1 MRKTRVA
8 LVAALAA
15 GAVSLIGGAS
25 SASAAACTYPQA
37 CVPLSFNN
45 AVLDVPGAHN
55 SVVIS
60 PSTTPLTTTATL
72 TPPIG
77 GNPQTFTIDPA
88 DFHFPTFN
96 FTSPAP
102 GSITAHL
109 NGAATGQFDATNG
122 KVDLTA
128 DVVADI
134 TVLGQPCAVDA
145 GPLNFSTDN
154 PGPPLP
160 GTRFPAGAAGV
171 LTGPGAF
178 VASWPTLPDG
188 TGGGCG
194 IVNGL
199 TKGPGGLWISRDITP
214 TFGGGGGG
222 GNATLSLKLDPK
234 KQTVTAGK
242 TAKIKAE
249 VSNTGTAEATN
260 VSVCVKVKKP
270 LKAKK
275 KCQDYGTL
283 AAGAK
288 ASKKFKIKTSKKDP
302 GKFKAKFTASGT
314 GTGLSDVSAKAKIKA
329 VAKK

>member
-1 MRKTRVA
+1 MRGTRIA

-25 SASAAACTYPQA
+25 SANAAACGYPFT
-37 CVPLSFNN
+37 CIPLSFNN

-60 PSTTPLTTTATL
+60 PSTTPLTTTATISA
-72 TPPIG
+72 PPSG
-77 GNPQTFTIDPA
+77 TVQAFTIDPA
-88 DFHFPTFN
+88 DFHFPVFN

-102 GSITAHL
+102 GSISAHL
-109 NGAATGQFDATNG
+109 NGAANGTFDAATG

-128 DVVADI
+128 DIVADI
-134 TVLGQPCAVDA
+134 TVLGNPCAVDA
-145 GPLNFSTDN
+145 GPLAFSTDN
-154 PGPPLP
+154 PGPPLA

-171 LTGPGAF
+171 VTGAGAF

-188 TGGGCG
+188 VGSGCS

-199 TKGPGGLWISRDITP
+199 TKGPGGLWISRNITP

-222 GNATLSLKLDPK
+222 GNATLTLDVTGKKKVDAGKKAKLD
-234 KQTVTAGK
+234 
-242 TAKIKAE
+242 AE
-249 VSNTGTAEATN
+249 VKNTGTSDATN

-283 AAGAK
+283 AGGASS
-288 ASKKFKIKTSKKDP
+288 SKKFKIKTKKNDP

-314 GTGLSDVSAKAKIKA
+314 GTGLSSVTDKVKIKA
-329 VAKK
+329 KG

>member
-15 GAVSLIGGAS
+15 GAVSLIGGAG
-25 SASAAACTYPQA
+25 SASGAACAYPFT

-45 AVLDVPGAHN
+45 AVLDVPGARN

-60 PSTTPLTTTATL
+60 PSTTPLTTTATIS
-72 TPPIG
+72 TPPSG
-77 GNPQTFTIDPA
+77 SVQAFTIDPA

-96 FTSPAP
+96 FTTPVS

-109 NGAATGQFDATNG
+109 NGPASGTFDASNG

-128 DVVADI
+128 DIVADI
-134 TVLGQPCAVDA
+134 TVLGNPCSVDA
-145 GPLNFSTDN
+145 GPLAFSTDN

-160 GTRFPAGAAGV
+160 GTRFPPGAAGV
-171 LTGPGAF
+171 VTGAGAF
-178 VASWPTLPDG
+178 VASWSTLPDG
-188 TGGGCG
+188 TGSGCP

-199 TKGPGGLWISRDITP
+199 TKGPGGLWISRNITP
-214 TFGGGGGG
+214 NFGGGGGG
-222 GNATLSLKLDPK
+222 TATLALKLDPK

-242 TAKIKAE
+242 KAKIKAE

-270 LKAKK
+270 LKATK